1 MRGPGEDQQAEPA
14 AAMQARVRASFA
26 RQAMMAT
33 LGAELV
39 SIEPGRVELTLPH
52 DDKFTQQHGFV
63 HAGAVAAVLDSAC
76 GYAAFSVMPPEAA
89 VLTAAYTINL
99 LAPAAGERFRMMGT
113 VIRAGRTLVVCR
125 GDAFA
130 DGAATPFAV
139 MQATLT
145 ALYDRPG
152 VQH

>member
-1 MRGPGEDQQAEPA
+1 MPFAPKDPLFAD
-14 AAMQARVRASFA
+14 RVRASFA
-26 RQAMMAT
+26 RQRAMHA
-33 LGAELV
+33 LGVEITRLAAGEIELAMPYEA
-39 SIEPGRVELTLPH
+39 S
-52 DDKFTQQHGFV
+52 FTQQHGFV

-89 VLTAAYTINL
+89 VLTASYTINL
-99 LAPAAGERFRMMGT
+99 LAPAAGERFRMTGT

-125 GDAFA
+125 GDAFT
-130 DGAATPFAV
+130 DDAATPFAV

-152 VQH
+152 VRH